1 MQRPDSCVD
10 VGLLIDEQMGL
21 ILVDA
26 ILFSNPSVRFTQKTT
41 LTVGI
46 RRDCTSHYCAASDPS
61 AKESVLKWLGVLWEK
76 FVKLEARLGVKAAAC
91 VLERTVCREL
101 K

>member
-1 MQRPDSCVD
+1 MQRLNSCVD

-26 ILFSNPSVRFTQKTT
+26 ILFPNPSVRFTQKTT

-46 RRDCTSHYCAASDPS
+46 RRDCTSHYCAAIDPS
-61 AKESVLKWLGVLWEK
+61 AKESVLKWLGVLWE
-76 FVKLEARLGVKAAAC
+76 
-91 VLERTVCREL
+91 
-101 K
+101 